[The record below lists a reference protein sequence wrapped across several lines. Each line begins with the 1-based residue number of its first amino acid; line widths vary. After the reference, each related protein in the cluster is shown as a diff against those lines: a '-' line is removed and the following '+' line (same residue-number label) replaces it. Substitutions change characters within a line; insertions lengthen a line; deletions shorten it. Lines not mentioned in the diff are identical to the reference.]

1 MAVEV
6 LNVIP
11 QLFLSSF
18 LHFAR
23 DCLICLSP
31 VAKAAITAVI
41 LSPPN
46 NALYL
51 GSTAAL
57 ENALRPFPRPW
68 PLVAD
73 AARAKIE
80 GELFTIVF
88 NSAKLWVPINT
99 LSWYFLPTHFRMLT
113 ISIVNVGW
121 NAYISLVQHR

>member
-1 MAVEV
+1 MPPV
-6 LNVIP
+6 
-11 QLFLSSF
+11 
-18 LHFAR
+18 FA
-23 DCLICLSP
+23 

-41 LSPPN
+41 MSPPN

-57 ENALRPFPRPW
+57 ENALRPSPRPW
-68 PLVAD
+68 PHVAE
-73 AARAKIE
+73 AAHAKIQN
-80 GELFTIVF
+80 ELVTIVL

-99 LSWYFLPTHFRMLT
+99 LSWYLLPTHYRMLT